1 MSIHP
6 LAHGV
11 SPVALS
17 KHAKQP
23 LRLMTPFSLATPA
36 FPALDRRIAPYS
48 KWLLPYRA
56 LRLLWVVLLIP
67 IHVLLCILVAL
78 GCPIESV
85 VPTGLYPVTHKHS
98 WTLLQS
104 IFYPILKRLIWSITD
119 VGGAPRFSD
128 DEARTIPRWTVW
140 LLRVVYPGSE
150 RVVVHVEDAEPS
162 NEGALGLDV
171 ELVDASTSIYYRGE
185 AYDPS
190 GVILPSSVPLFW
202 FEQPR
207 QEQKSH
213 VAGRRAG
220 PRERVVLYFVGGGY
234 SYGSPIEGNR
244 CYTIAQKT
252 GLRVVGAN
260 YRKAVRPETA
270 FPAALQ
276 DAITAY
282 KHLLDLGFKDI
293 VLAGDSAGG
302 GLAIT
307 LLLYFC
313 KTLVRSPSYPASFIL
328 PTGMFLYSPW
338 VDLTLRNHRK
348 LHTRL
353 ADDILSQGQMS
364 NAATCYLVNTVEKG
378 KSEDPN
384 SIYNL
389 GARHPFISPA
399 LPSSLP
405 TLEYIGKAYAHRAE
419 LRILIFS
426 GQFSRLISGA
436 EYFAPDIHALVW
448 LLRKVKHGM
457 KLTAV
462 EEKNE
467 VHCYPLM
474 PLWVSPAA
482 ERALQMVEAFLLDK
496 AS

>member
-17 KHAKQP
+17 KNAKQP
-23 LRLMTPFSLATPA
+23 LRLTTPFSLAIPA

-48 KWLLPYRA
+48 QWLYPYRA
-56 LRLLWVVLLIP
+56 LRLLWVVVLIP
-67 IHVLLCILVAL
+67 VHVLLCILVAL
-78 GCPIESV
+78 GCPIKSM
-85 VPTGLYPVTHKHS
+85 VPASLYPVTQKHG

-104 IFYPILKRLIWSITD
+104 ICYPIVKRLIWAITD
-119 VGGAPRFSD
+119 VGGAPRLSD
-128 DEARTIPRWTVW
+128 DEVRTIPRWTVW
-140 LLRVVYPGSE
+140 LLRVIYPGSE
-150 RVVVHVEDAEPS
+150 NVVVHCEDAEPS

-171 ELVDASTSIYYRGE
+171 ELVDASTSIYYQGE

-190 GVILPSSVPLFW
+190 GIILPSSVPLFW
-202 FEQPR
+202 FEHAGN
-207 QEQKSH
+207 EQKSH
-213 VAGRRAG
+213 IAGRRADPG
-220 PRERVVLYFVGGGY
+220 ERVVLYFVGGGY

-244 CYTIAQKT
+244 CYTIAQRT

-260 YRKAVRPETA
+260 YRKSVRPETA

-282 KHLLDLGFKDI
+282 KHLLDLGFEDI

-302 GLAIT
+302 GLAMT

-313 KTLVRSPSYPASFIL
+313 KTLVHSASCPASFIL
-328 PTGMFLYSPW
+328 PTSMFLYSPW

-348 LHTRL
+348 VHTRL
-353 ADDILSQGQMS
+353 ADDILSQGQLA
-364 NAATCYLVNTVEKG
+364 NAAACYLAKTVEKG
-378 KSEDPN
+378 KSDDPN

-389 GARHPFISPA
+389 GARHPFVSPA

-405 TLEYIGKAYAHRAE
+405 TLEFIAKAYAHRPE
-419 LRILIFS
+419 LRMLIFC
-426 GQFSRLISGA
+426 GGA
-436 EYFAPDIHALVW
+436 EYFAPEIHALVW

-457 KLTAV
+457 RLTVV
-462 EEKNE
+462 EEKHE

-496 AS
+496 NGETS